1 MVDQDATVG
10 FVAENT
16 QDRIKNMSKSIV
28 ELERIKIRDNKNHE
42 VVFEVYYE
50 GKDLREK
57 EAGKDFE
64 TQIKD
69 SEIVR

>member
-1 MVDQDATVG
+1 MVDQDAIVG
-10 FVAENT
+10 FVAGNT

-42 VVFEVYYE
+42 VVFEEYYE
-50 GKDLREK
+50 GKDLGEK

-69 SEIVR
+69 SEIAR